1 MKRIPFE
8 RRSRL
13 RTRTT
18 ARGPSWQRSVG
29 NAVRAVWQSG
39 TSFLSRLRAC
49 LPGRDADARI
59 EHLKDARWQLTETQ
73 ARFRDLLDSQ
83 SELILSRDSE
93 GRVVFANAAFC
104 KAFGVMLDDVRGD
117 AFWPLV
123 LQSPTTQVDLA
134 GRTRKIESLKTV
146 SGPRWIEWEE
156 HRVAA
161 TNSENAT
168 QYVGRDVTDALSLE
182 AELRDAR
189 DQADAANRAKSR
201 FLAAMSHEI
210 RTPMNGILG
219 MASLLQETGLSDEQ
233 QSYTRA
239 IDLSAKSLLALIDE
253 ILDFSKIEAGKLQ
266 LAIAPF
272 SLRACVASALELM
285 QPNAARRG
293 NTLELEIA
301 SDVPAVVSGDT
312 ARVRQIVLN
321 LVSNAVKFTE
331 NGAITVAVRRITE
344 KRYELLVKDTGIGF
358 STETMSGLFR
368 EFEQAEDLRNGRQD
382 GTGLGLAISRRLAR
396 AMGGDITAE
405 GAPGQGATFTV
416 TFELGIESDTQRT
429 SAFPPAIAKRVMRNV
444 GAPRV
449 LLAEDNE
456 INALL
461 ARRVCERAGCSVTV
475 VKDGRAAVAAVEQ
488 TATQSGQMFDL
499 ILMDVF
505 MPHLDGLEATRAIKA
520 LLPECSPIVA
530 LTANAFADD
539 RDRCLA
545 AGMDDYLAKPFDV
558 QQLQAVL
565 QRWLPRHGA
574 REAS

>member
-1 MKRIPFE
+1 MGQAVTAAWQPFAAAIAYL
-8 RRSRL
+8 RHRLPSRAAN
-13 RTRTT
+13 
-18 ARGPSWQRSVG
+18 AR
-29 NAVRAVWQSG
+29 
-39 TSFLSRLRAC
+39 L
-49 LPGRDADARI
+49 
-59 EHLKDARWQLTETQ
+59 EYLKDARWQLTETQ
-73 ARFRDLLDSQ
+73 ARFRELLDSQ
-83 SELILSRDSE
+83 SELILRRDCE

-104 KAFGVMLDDVRGD
+104 KAFGVALDDVRGH
-117 AFWPLV
+117 AFWPPV

-146 SGPRWIEWEE
+146 AGSRWIEWEQ
-156 HRVAA
+156 HRVAPA
-161 TNSENAT
+161 DDSSDT

-239 IDLSAKSLLALIDE
+239 INQSAKSLLALIDE

-266 LAIAPF
+266 LVIAPF
-272 SLRACVASALELM
+272 SLRACIASALELM

-293 NTLELEIA
+293 NTIGLAI
-301 SDVPAVVSGDT
+301 SGDVPHLVLGDA

-331 NGAITVAVRRITE
+331 NGTISVDVRRSGET
-344 KRYELLVKDTGIGF
+344 RFELRVTDTGIGF
-358 STETMSGLFR
+358 SVETMSVLFR
-368 EFEQAEDLRNGRQD
+368 EFEQAEDLRSGRQN
-382 GTGLGLAISRRLAR
+382 GTGLGLAISKRLAR
-396 AMGGDITAE
+396 AMGGDITAD

-416 TFELGIESDTQRT
+416 TFELGAA
-429 SAFPPAIAKRVMRNV
+429 SALDLDGALAASPASSKRGILRHT

-475 VKDGRAAVAAVEQ
+475 VKDGAAAVAAVEQ
-488 TATQSGQMFDL
+488 AATQSGQAFDL

-505 MPHLDGLEATRAIKA
+505 MPQLDGLEATRAIKA
-520 LLPECSPIVA
+520 LLPECPPIVA

-545 AGMDDYLAKPFDV
+545 AGMDGYLAKPFDV
-558 QQLQAVL
+558 AQLQAVL
-565 QRWLPRHGA
+565 QHWLPRHDT
-574 REAS
+574 RHAS